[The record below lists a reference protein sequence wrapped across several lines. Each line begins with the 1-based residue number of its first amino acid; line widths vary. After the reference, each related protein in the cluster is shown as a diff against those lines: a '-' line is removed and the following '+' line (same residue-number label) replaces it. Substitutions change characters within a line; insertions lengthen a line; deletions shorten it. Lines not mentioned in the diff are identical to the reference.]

1 MGAARGPLGAFGGFI
16 VLLVLLG
23 VIVVPA
29 VVEEFSGLGPVV
41 SDGIDDIEDWLV
53 DGPVGLEE
61 DQLRRYRREAGDQ
74 VGMFLRSSS
83 GGIVSGAIAL
93 VEALAGG
100 VLAVVLTFFLVKDGP
115 RFQRWTLDHLPAAHH
130 DVVRSC
136 AGRAWDALGSFLRGA
151 AAIGFIEA
159 VIIGVT
165 LLLVGS
171 QLVVPVMVLTLL
183 AAFFPLVGAVT
194 AGIVATLVALVSG
207 GLGDALIVGA
217 VCLVVQQFDT
227 DLLAPVIYGRFIQL
241 HPAVVLVSLTAGGTL
256 GGIAGALLAVPVAA
270 VIAAV
275 GGELWQRR
283 DHDTGRSSSAGPPS
297 DEGSEPPTDRATS

>member
-1 MGAARGPLGAFGGFI
+1 MWLRRASDVSWRALVAAAALVVALALLARLQLVVLPLFVATLLATALVPIARALERRGWAPLAATWVAFGGFI
-16 VLLVLLG
+16 VILVLLG

-41 SDGIDDIEDWLV
+41 SDGIDDIEEWLV

-100 VLAVVLTFFLVKDGP
+100 VLAIVLTFFLVKDGP

-136 AGRAWDALGSFLRGA
+136 TARPGMLSVRSCAAPLPSGSSR
-151 AAIGFIEA
+151 
-159 VIIGVT
+159 
-165 LLLVGS
+165 
-171 QLVVPVMVLTLL
+171 P
-183 AAFFPLVGAVT
+183 
-194 AGIVATLVALVSG
+194 
-207 GLGDALIVGA
+207 
-217 VCLVVQQFDT
+217 
-227 DLLAPVIYGRFIQL
+227 
-241 HPAVVLVSLTAGGTL
+241 
-256 GGIAGALLAVPVAA
+256 
-270 VIAAV
+270 
-275 GGELWQRR
+275 
-283 DHDTGRSSSAGPPS
+283 SSSAS
-297 DEGSEPPTDRATS
+297 RFCSWVANWWSR